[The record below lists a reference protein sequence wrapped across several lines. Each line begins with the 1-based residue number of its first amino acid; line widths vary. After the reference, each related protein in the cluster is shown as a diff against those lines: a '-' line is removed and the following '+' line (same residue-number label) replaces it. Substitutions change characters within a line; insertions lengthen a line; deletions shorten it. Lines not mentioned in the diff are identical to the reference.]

1 MSLWQKR
8 VFYTRTGRTA
18 CVWCT
23 LMSWR
28 ELGSVWRDVP
38 RVPVCLSACLCGLNP
53 RTVPQLS
60 LNKFSGLVLGLNVSI
75 SFVLCVLQMEHVQN
89 KLDQAEVADIITSQK
104 IAGSAGP
111 TPGFVPACFY
121 FLGVAVDALSLNTV
135 AATPQHIVLLY
146 LLREKRREETHSG
159 YTRLSQKLISCNLPK
174 VSD

>member
-1 MSLWQKR
+1 
-8 VFYTRTGRTA
+8 
-18 CVWCT
+18 
-23 LMSWR
+23 
-28 ELGSVWRDVP
+28 
-38 RVPVCLSACLCGLNP
+38 
-53 RTVPQLS
+53 
-60 LNKFSGLVLGLNVSI
+60 
-75 SFVLCVLQMEHVQN
+75 MEHVQN

-159 YTRLSQKLISCNLPK
+159 YTLSQKLIATYQKFQINFLKKQTPWPGWQKIC
-174 VSD
+174 V